1 MTLSSMTG
9 FARATGQDARLSWAF
24 ELKCVNG
31 RALEVRC
38 RLPPGLDALEPVLR
52 SAASAALHRGNLNVA
67 LQTVPL
73 STVAPM
79 RINRA
84 ALDAVLGLIRDL
96 GPIEGLAPARLDGVL
111 ALRGVIEAVEP
122 EDDEATRER
131 RMAALKASFDQAL
144 SALVSARRTEGAA
157 LAAVLN
163 RTLDSIVALC
173 RQAEDLA
180 ALRPDAVRERLRTQ
194 VKALLEAGAP
204 LPEERLAQELAL
216 IAVKLDVREELD
228 RLKLHEASARQLI
241 GEGGAVGRRLD
252 FLAQEFNREANTLCA
267 KSNDP
272 ALTAI
277 GLELK
282 ALIDQFREQVQN
294 VE

>member
-9 FARATGQDARLSWAF
+9 FARATGQDARLSWTF

-31 RALEVRC
+31 RSLEVRC

-52 SAASAALHRGNLNVA
+52 SAASAVLQRGNLNVA

-84 ALDAVLGLIRDL
+84 ALDAVLGLIRDV
-96 GPIEGLAPARLDGVL
+96 GPVEGLGPARLDGVL
-111 ALRGVIEAVEP
+111 ALRGVIEAAEP

-131 RMAALKASFDQAL
+131 RLVALKASFDQAL
-144 SALVSARRTEGAA
+144 ASLVNARQAEGAA
-157 LAAVLN
+157 LAAVLG
-163 RTLDSIVALC
+163 RSLDAMAALSAK
-173 RQAEDLA
+173 AEGLA
-180 ALRPDAVRERLRTQ
+180 ALRPEAVRERLRTQ
-194 VKALLEAGAP
+194 VKALLDAGAP

-228 RLKLHEASARQLI
+228 RLKVHEASARQLI

-252 FLAQEFNREANTLCA
+252 FLSQEFNREANTLCA